1 MQERVNENIKTHKA
15 DNNKKD
21 KLPSE
26 KEKKSFTKSFLEQL
40 ELIVIF
46 FAIMV
51 LVFTFVCKT
60 CKVVGESMRETLQN
74 GETVLIWSLFYSPGY
89 GDVVVIHDN
98 EALNEPIVKRVI
110 GLPGDKIRVEHT
122 LDSMKTTITHADGS
136 VTVLDSAN
144 EDYVRYV
151 DERRALGYYDEHEAL
166 FPYSKDE
173 TYVVNDGE
181 VFVMGDNR
189 LNSRDSREL
198 GAYSSNQIL
207 GKVVFR
213 IAPINVM
220 GAVN

>member
-151 DERRALGYYDEHEAL
+151 DEYGALGH
-166 FPYSKDE
+166 YSEDE

-189 LNSRDSREL
+189 LNSMDSREL

-213 IAPINVM
+213 IAPFNVM

>member
-74 GETVLIWSLFYSPGY
+74 GETVLIWSLFYSPSY

-122 LDSMKTTITHADGS
+122 RDSMKTTITHADGS

-151 DERRALGYYDEHEAL
+151 DERRALGH
-166 FPYSKDE
+166 YSEDE

-189 LNSRDSREL
+189 LNSMDSREL

-213 IAPINVM
+213 IAPFNVM

>member
-26 KEKKSFTKSFLEQL
+26 KGKKSFTKSFLEQL

-74 GETVLIWSLFYSPGY
+74 GETVLIWSLFYSPRY

-122 LDSMKTTITHADGS
+122 RDSMKTTITHADGS

-151 DERRALGYYDEHEAL
+151 DEYGALRH
-166 FPYSKDE
+166 YSEDE

-189 LNSRDSREL
+189 LNSMDSREL

-213 IAPINVM
+213 IAPFNVM

>member
-1 MQERVNENIKTHKA
+1 MQEGVNATMQTHEV
-15 DNNKKD
+15 DDNKKD
-21 KLPSE
+21 KLTSE
-26 KEKKSFTKSFLEQL
+26 KGKKSFTKSFLEQL
-40 ELIVIF
+40 ELVVVF

-74 GETVLIWSLFYSPGY
+74 GETVLIWSLFYSPDY
-89 GDVVVIHDN
+89 GDVVVIHDD
-98 EALNEPIVKRVI
+98 EALNEPIVKRVV
-110 GLPGDKIRVEHT
+110 GLPGDKIRVEHAF
-122 LDSMKTTITHADGS
+122 DSMKTTITHADGS
-136 VTVLDSAN
+136 ITVLDSAN

-151 DERRALGYYDEHEAL
+151 DEYGAFRH
-166 FPYSKDE
+166 YSEDE

-213 IAPINVM
+213 IAPFNVM

>member
-98 EALNEPIVKRVI
+98 KALNEPIVKRVI

-122 LDSMKTTITHADGS
+122 SDSMKTTITHADGS

-151 DERRALGYYDEHEAL
+151 DEVDEYEAWRH
-166 FPYSKDE
+166 YSEDE

-213 IAPINVM
+213 IAPFNVM

>member
-26 KEKKSFTKSFLEQL
+26 KGKKSFTKSFLEQL

-98 EALNEPIVKRVI
+98 KALNEPIVKRVI

-122 LDSMKTTITHADGS
+122 SDSMKTTITHADGS

-151 DERRALGYYDEHEAL
+151 DEVDEYEAWRH
-166 FPYSKDE
+166 YSEDE

-213 IAPINVM
+213 IAPFNVM

>member
-1 MQERVNENIKTHKA
+1 
-15 DNNKKD
+15 
-21 KLPSE
+21 
-26 KEKKSFTKSFLEQL
+26 
-40 ELIVIF
+40 
-46 FAIMV
+46 
-51 LVFTFVCKT
+51 
-60 CKVVGESMRETLQN
+60 MRETLQN
-74 GETVLIWSLFYSPGY
+74 GETVLIWSLFYSPSY

-122 LDSMKTTITHADGS
+122 RDSMKTTITHADGS

-151 DERRALGYYDEHEAL
+151 DEYGALGH
-166 FPYSKDE
+166 YSEDE

-189 LNSRDSREL
+189 LNSMDSREL

-213 IAPINVM
+213 IAPFNVM

>member
-1 MQERVNENIKTHKA
+1 MQERVNDNIKTHKA

-60 CKVVGESMRETLQN
+60 CKVVGGSMRETLQN

-122 LDSMKTTITHADGS
+122 SDSMKTTITHADGS

-151 DERRALGYYDEHEAL
+151 DEVDEYEAWRH
-166 FPYSKDE
+166 YSEDE

-213 IAPINVM
+213 IAPFNVM

>member
-15 DNNKKD
+15 DNNKKN

-26 KEKKSFTKSFLEQL
+26 KGKKSFTKSFLEQL

-60 CKVVGESMRETLQN
+60 CKVVGGSMRETLQN

-122 LDSMKTTITHADGS
+122 FDSMKTTITHADGS

-151 DERRALGYYDEHEAL
+151 DERRALDH
-166 FPYSKDE
+166 YSKDE

-189 LNSRDSREL
+189 LNSMDSREL

-213 IAPINVM
+213 IAPFNVM

>member
-1 MQERVNENIKTHKA
+1 MQEDVKQNITP
-15 DNNKKD
+15 N
-21 KLPSE
+21 
-26 KEKKSFTKSFLEQL
+26 KEKASKKEKAPFTKSVLEQL

-122 LDSMKTTITHADGS
+122 FDSMKTTITHADGS

-151 DERRALGYYDEHEAL
+151 DEYGALSHYLE
-166 FPYSKDE
+166 DE

-189 LNSRDSREL
+189 LNSMDSREL

-213 IAPINVM
+213 IAPFNVM

>member
-1 MQERVNENIKTHKA
+1 MQEGVNENMQTHEV
-15 DNNKKD
+15 DDNKKD
-21 KLPSE
+21 KLTSE
-26 KEKKSFTKSFLEQL
+26 KGKKSFTKSFLEQL

-74 GETVLIWSLFYSPGY
+74 GETVLIWSLFYSPDY
-89 GDVVVIHDN
+89 GDVVVIHDD

-136 VTVLDSAN
+136 VTILDSAN

-151 DERRALGYYDEHEAL
+151 DEYGAFRH
-166 FPYSKDE
+166 YSVDE

-213 IAPINVM
+213 IAPFNVV
-220 GAVN
+220 GAIS

>member
-151 DERRALGYYDEHEAL
+151 DEYGALGH
-166 FPYSKDE
+166 YSEDE

-189 LNSRDSREL
+189 LNSMDSREL

-213 IAPINVM
+213 IAPFNVI

>member
-26 KEKKSFTKSFLEQL
+26 KGKKSFTKSFLEQL

-151 DERRALGYYDEHEAL
+151 DEYGALGH
-166 FPYSKDE
+166 YSEDE

-189 LNSRDSREL
+189 LNSMDSREL

-213 IAPINVM
+213 IAPFNVM

>member
-26 KEKKSFTKSFLEQL
+26 KGKKSFTKSFLEQL

-122 LDSMKTTITHADGS
+122 SDSMKTTITHADGS

-151 DERRALGYYDEHEAL
+151 DERRALGH
-166 FPYSKDE
+166 YSEDE

-213 IAPINVM
+213 IAPFNVM

>member
-74 GETVLIWSLFYSPGY
+74 GETVLIWSLFYSPSY

-122 LDSMKTTITHADGS
+122 FDSMKTTITHADGS

-151 DERRALGYYDEHEAL
+151 DEYGALGH
-166 FPYSKDE
+166 YSEDE

-189 LNSRDSREL
+189 LNSMDSREL

-213 IAPINVM
+213 IAPFNVM

>member
-1 MQERVNENIKTHKA
+1 MQEGVNETMQTHEV
-15 DNNKKD
+15 DDNKKD
-21 KLPSE
+21 KLTSE
-26 KEKKSFTKSFLEQL
+26 KGKKSFTKSFLEQL
-40 ELIVIF
+40 ELIVVF

-74 GETVLIWSLFYSPGY
+74 GETVLIWSLFYSPDY
-89 GDVVVIHDN
+89 GDVVVIHDD
-98 EALNEPIVKRVI
+98 EALNEPIVKRVV

-122 LDSMKTTITHADGS
+122 FDSMKTTITHADGS
-136 VTVLDSAN
+136 ITVLDSAN

-151 DERRALGYYDEHEAL
+151 DEYGAFGH
-166 FPYSKDE
+166 YSKDE

-213 IAPINVM
+213 IAPFNVM

>member
-26 KEKKSFTKSFLEQL
+26 KGKKSFTKSFLEQL

-89 GDVVVIHDN
+89 GDVVVIHDD

-151 DERRALGYYDEHEAL
+151 DERRALGYYGENEAL
-166 FPYSKDE
+166 LPYSKDE

-213 IAPINVM
+213 IAPFNVM

>member
-26 KEKKSFTKSFLEQL
+26 KGKKSFTKSFLEQL

-74 GETVLIWSLFYSPGY
+74 GETVLIWNLFYSPGY

-122 LDSMKTTITHADGS
+122 LDYMKTTITHADGS

-144 EDYVRYV
+144 EDYIRYV
-151 DERRALGYYDEHEAL
+151 DEYGALGHYSEH
-166 FPYSKDE
+166 E

-189 LNSRDSREL
+189 LNSMDSREL

-213 IAPINVM
+213 IAPFNVI

>member
-122 LDSMKTTITHADGS
+122 SDSMKTTITHADGS
-136 VTVLDSAN
+136 VTVLVSAN
-144 EDYVRYV
+144 EDYVRYI
-151 DERRALGYYDEHEAL
+151 DEYGALGH
-166 FPYSKDE
+166 YSEDE

-189 LNSRDSREL
+189 LNSMDSREL

-213 IAPINVM
+213 IAPFNVM

>member
-122 LDSMKTTITHADGS
+122 RDSMKTTITHADGS

-151 DERRALGYYDEHEAL
+151 DERRALGH
-166 FPYSKDE
+166 YSEDE

-189 LNSRDSREL
+189 LNSMDSREL

-213 IAPINVM
+213 IAPFNVM

>member
-98 EALNEPIVKRVI
+98 EALNQPIVKRVI

-122 LDSMKTTITHADGS
+122 RDSMKTTITHADGS

-151 DERRALGYYDEHEAL
+151 DERRALGH
-166 FPYSKDE
+166 YSEDE

-189 LNSRDSREL
+189 LNSMDSREL

-213 IAPINVM
+213 IAPFNVM

>member
-1 MQERVNENIKTHKA
+1 MQEGVNETMQTHEV
-15 DNNKKD
+15 DDNKKD
-21 KLPSE
+21 KLTSE
-26 KEKKSFTKSFLEQL
+26 KGKKSFTKSFLEQL
-40 ELIVIF
+40 ELIVLF

-74 GETVLIWSLFYSPGY
+74 GETVLIWSLFYSPDY
-89 GDVVVIHDN
+89 GDVVVIHDD
-98 EALNEPIVKRVI
+98 EALNEPIVKRVV

-122 LDSMKTTITHADGS
+122 FDSMKTTITHADGS
-136 VTVLDSAN
+136 ITVLDSAN

-151 DERRALGYYDEHEAL
+151 DEYGAFGH
-166 FPYSKDE
+166 YSKDE

-213 IAPINVM
+213 IAPFNVM